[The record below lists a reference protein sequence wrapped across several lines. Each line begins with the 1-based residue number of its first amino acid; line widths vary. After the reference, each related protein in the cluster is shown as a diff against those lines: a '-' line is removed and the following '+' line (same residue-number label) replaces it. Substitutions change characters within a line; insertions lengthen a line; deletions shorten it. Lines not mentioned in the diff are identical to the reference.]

1 MGEKYNPSLQ
11 MTDSLTRAKWV
22 EITTCKLCNDF
33 SHVQRTAKG
42 KKKCGERGG
51 KLTLQCTNKVV
62 SKLGPDH

>member
-42 KKKCGERGG
+42 KKKNVEREGVNLLCNAQT
-51 KLTLQCTNKVV
+51 KLSVN
-62 SKLGPDH
+62 